1 MRLRPV
7 LWLGLAYITGELL
20 AWVWPK
26 RLNEV
31 AAGCV
36 AAAAALFGMII
47 LKYVLK
53 KQKTFTGSTRMKKTL
68 RKGLLFVLPVFL
80 FIGYLKFSQVLESG
94 LESDRCLQSWLDG
107 EMEGGLRKGEGGG
120 KTMQGRVMSV
130 EEKTNSWYVYVDGC
144 EGILAD
150 SVLVSIS
157 KEDAPDLDMACI
169 PGDWVHFSGEA
180 ELFSHPSN
188 EGAFDE
194 WLYYHSRGILARVW
208 ADSVSVVRQEA
219 TFWEQGAWALSSWMR
234 KNCGQYLSERS
245 AGVAVSMVC
254 GDKSMLDRA
263 LKELYQRS
271 GISHILAISGLH
283 ITFIGMGTYRLLK
296 RFGFSHRLCLWSGLL
311 FMACYGWF
319 TGMAPSTMRAVI
331 MTGLS
336 LGARISGRT
345 YDRPTALSLAALVIL
360 VPSPLM
366 ITQPGF
372 LLSFIA
378 AGSLALCPP
387 LPAPGAPKKGKRPI
401 RALAA
406 RISRLLIAPVFVTI
420 GMLPA
425 IAWCFFEIP
434 VYSIAVNLA
443 VIPLMSIAY
452 PAMLLCAIAGPL
464 LGPLVILPAWLIEGV
479 LSVYEW
485 LCRLS
490 MELPGA
496 VLIVGKPSPEIIVL
510 SYMLFGA
517 AAAVVWFFKDSFG
530 KSGRNAPSGVG
541 GNKAALAFRGK
552 GGPIFSSKAALPG
565 NSAALLRN
573 SASLP
578 GNSAAVR
585 RNRVA
590 LLRNSAALL
599 LSLLGVLIL
608 TLPIRPE
615 GMTVTMVD
623 VGQGDCFFIQLA
635 DGTNILV
642 DGGSSDQKNMGQYIL
657 LPFLKSRGVRRL
669 DAVFL
674 SHMDSDHI
682 CGVQEMLEASLGG
695 ETNGSQAKK
704 LVPGSITVENLF
716 LPWNVRE
723 SGGGEALLA
732 LAGALDIPCFGL
744 KTGDLLTFGKLKL
757 TVVSPDKEQS
767 GEQLLSSENLDRN
780 DTSLVFC
787 VSYGDFDMLFTGD
800 VGQAVEERI
809 VENMKAFGIGPCDVL
824 KVAHHGSKGS
834 STQAFLDY
842 VRPAAALISCGKDNS
857 YGHPHKELIKRLQRV
872 TENIC
877 ISAQRGE
884 WIVSTNGNFIKIVVW
899 TWMDS
904 YNNMQEVSFD
914 NEIQNGQ

>member
-26 RLNEV
+26 RLNEA

-36 AAAAALFGMII
+36 AAAAVFFGMII

-80 FIGYLKFSQVLESG
+80 FIGYLNFSRALESG

-107 EMEGGLRKGEGGG
+107 EMEGGFQEGEGGENP
-120 KTMQGRVMSV
+120 MQGRVMSV

-157 KEDAPDLDMACI
+157 KEDAPDLDMVCI
-169 PGDWVHFSGEA
+169 PGDWIHFSGEA

-208 ADSVSVVRQEA
+208 ADSVSVARQEA
-219 TFWEQGAWALSSWMR
+219 PFWEQGAWALSSWMR

-283 ITFIGMGTYRLLK
+283 ITFIGMGAYRLLK
-296 RFGFSHRLCLWSGLL
+296 RLGLPHRLCLWSGLL
-311 FMACYGWF
+311 FMAGYGWF

-336 LGARISGRT
+336 LGARLLGRT

-387 LPAPGAPKKGKRPI
+387 LPAPEGLQKRKRSI

-464 LGPLVILPAWLIEGV
+464 LGPLAILPAWLIEGV

-517 AAAVVWFFKDSFG
+517 AVAVVWFFKDSSG
-530 KSGRNAPSGVG
+530 KGAPDTPSGPR
-541 GNKAALAFRGK
+541 GNKAALAFAGN
-552 GGPIFSSKAALPG
+552 SAALRR

-573 SASLP
+573 SA
-578 GNSAAVR
+578 
-585 RNRVA
+585 A
-590 LLRNSAALL
+590 LM
-599 LSLLGVLIL
+599 LSLLGILIL
-608 TLPIRPE
+608 TLPVRPE

-657 LPFLKSRGVRRL
+657 LPFLKSRGVWRL

-723 SGGGEALLA
+723 SGSGEELLA

-780 DTSLVFC
+780 DASLVFC

>member
-1 MRLRPV
+1 
-7 LWLGLAYITGELL
+7 
-20 AWVWPK
+20 
-26 RLNEV
+26 
-31 AAGCV
+31 
-36 AAAAALFGMII
+36 
-47 LKYVLK
+47 
-53 KQKTFTGSTRMKKTL
+53 
-68 RKGLLFVLPVFL
+68 
-80 FIGYLKFSQVLESG
+80 
-94 LESDRCLQSWLDG
+94 
-107 EMEGGLRKGEGGG
+107 
-120 KTMQGRVMSV
+120 
-130 EEKTNSWYVYVDGC
+130 
-144 EGILAD
+144 
-150 SVLVSIS
+150 
-157 KEDAPDLDMACI
+157 
-169 PGDWVHFSGEA
+169 
-180 ELFSHPSN
+180 
-188 EGAFDE
+188 
-194 WLYYHSRGILARVW
+194 
-208 ADSVSVVRQEA
+208 
-219 TFWEQGAWALSSWMR
+219 
-234 KNCGQYLSERS
+234 
-245 AGVAVSMVC
+245 
-254 GDKSMLDRA
+254 
-263 LKELYQRS
+263 
-271 GISHILAISGLH
+271 
-283 ITFIGMGTYRLLK
+283 
-296 RFGFSHRLCLWSGLL
+296 
-311 FMACYGWF
+311 MACYGWF

-336 LGARISGRT
+336 LGARLLGRT
-345 YDRPTALSLAALVIL
+345 YDRPTALSLAAFVIL

-378 AGSLALCPP
+378 AGSLAVCPP
-387 LPAPGAPKKGKRPI
+387 LPAPGAPKKGKRLI

-464 LGPLVILPAWLIEGV
+464 LGPLAVLPAWLIEGV

-517 AAAVVWFFKDSFG
+517 AAAVVWFFKNSFG
-530 KSGRNAPSGVG
+530 KGAPDAPSGLG
-541 GNKAALAFRGK
+541 GNKAALAFAGN
-552 GGPIFSSKAALPG
+552 SAALPR

-573 SASLP
+573 SAAVLR
-578 GNSAAVR
+578 NS
-585 RNRVA
+585 VA

-599 LSLLGVLIL
+599 LSLLGILIL
-608 TLPIRPE
+608 TLPVRPE

-723 SGGGEALLA
+723 SGGGEELLA

-780 DTSLVFC
+780 DESLVFC
-787 VSYGDFDMLFTGD
+787 MSYGDFDMLFTGD